1 MARRPGPPHGLRI
14 RKFTRYIVTYETI
27 NNVRMDFPTEIR
39 RGAEA
44 GSRGSMTKRKSERG
58 GARAGAGSA
67 GPNPGIAAARSLN
80 PRGPATPG
88 PDLDLDRFLPYR
100 ISVLQLAVSRC
111 LARIYAKRFNLTRH
125 EWRAVAVLG
134 QEQPL
139 TANGICA
146 RTNMDKVQVSRAVAG
161 LVMAKLVARRPDAR
175 DRRRGL
181 LNLTP
186 EGRTIYREIVPL
198 VLAREREL
206 LAALSNAEVRDFKRL
221 LSKLQ
226 ARATELLSDQ

>member
-1 MARRPGPPHGLRI
+1 MAKHPGPPHGLRI
-14 RKFTRYIVTYETI
+14 RKFTRYIVTNETI
-27 NNVRMDFPTEIR
+27 YNILMDFPTATR
-39 RGAEA
+39 RGAET
-44 GSRGSMTKRKSERG
+44 GSRGSMTKRKIERG

-67 GPNPGIAAARSLN
+67 SPNPGAATAKSLT
-80 PRGPATPG
+80 PRVAATPG

-111 LARIYAKRFNLTRH
+111 LARIYGKRFNLTRH

-139 TANGICA
+139 TANGLCA

-161 LVMAKLVARRPDAR
+161 LVAAKLVARRPDAR

-186 EGRTIYREIVPL
+186 EGRAIYREIVPL

-206 LAALSNAEVRDFKRL
+206 LAALSAAEVRDFERVL
-221 LSKLQ
+221 GKLQ
-226 ARATELLSDQ
+226 ARAAELLSER

>member
-1 MARRPGPPHGLRI
+1 
-14 RKFTRYIVTYETI
+14 
-27 NNVRMDFPTEIR
+27 
-39 RGAEA
+39 
-44 GSRGSMTKRKSERG
+44 MTKRKSERG
-58 GARAGAGSA
+58 GARAGAGAA
-67 GPNPGIAAARSLN
+67 GPHPGTAAAQPLNRPRS
-80 PRGPATPG
+80 ATPG

-111 LARIYAKRFNLTRH
+111 LARIYGARFKLTRH

-139 TANGICA
+139 TANGICT

-161 LVMAKLVARRPDAR
+161 LAAAKLVARRPDAR

-186 EGRTIYREIVPL
+186 EGRAIYQEIVPL
-198 VLAREREL
+198 VLTREREL
-206 LAALSNAEVRDFKRL
+206 LAAFSSAEVRDFERL
-221 LSKLQ
+221 LGKLQ
-226 ARATELLSDQ
+226 AQTAELLAEES